1 MTEKK
6 DLGHGPVEEQPLTA
20 QQQQE
25 LHEQEQYFRQAFCS
39 VSCPPLPESLSAD
52 AMWEKICSGAGD
64 HQVTVDPASMQEE
77 TAQQPQQETEAAP
90 QKGKVIPFPQRTG
103 KKERARRRTL
113 AVACTLVLV
122 VGLSV
127 AYWQLR
133 GPLGQV
139 QGIVSGNSQA
149 STAESA
155 ESAAAEATAAD
166 ADTQT
171 EESVEAVEEAAAPM
185 MAAPPEEET
194 ASDETASG
202 GAGQTEQRSA
212 ETQDA
217 AIAPQSAQPQQEQAT
232 VHPKMQQ
239 EQNETDSQ
247 REELRQRI
255 LASID
260 AGQQEQSAEGNPDT
274 GGSGQQQANQLT
286 AQSAEATAEEPVE
299 ESVEESVEAVVPE
312 QAETTDDTQQSDS
325 VSILKNMMENA
336 KENQPQS
343 FQLKNGSVNYD
354 PASGEVT
361 VMDLNQQ
368 QTATLSLPA
377 GAQVFASDVT
387 LAAIV
392 PDEQAQTVTLTL
404 YSVEDLQNPQAV
416 STVTHQGELFDA
428 YQSVSDSYTLVTSVW
443 FDREQVEGGNFL
455 PQVNGA
461 ELSPDQINII
471 EGYEQGDQVNY
482 LITTTITPDSVKT
495 RADLYLN

>member
-6 DLGHGPVEEQPLTA
+6 DLGYGPVEEEPLSER
-20 QQQQE
+20 QQQE

-77 TAQQPQQETEAAP
+77 LRQETEAAP

-103 KKERARRRTL
+103 KKERARRRRTL

-166 ADTQT
+166 ADMQT
-171 EESVEAVEEAAAPM
+171 EESAESVEEAAAPM

-260 AGQQEQSAEGNPDT
+260 AGQQEQSTEGNPDT

-299 ESVEESVEAVVPE
+299 ESVEAVVPE
-312 QAETTDDTQQSDS
+312 QAETTGDTQQSDS

-336 KENQPQS
+336 KESQPQS